1 MNRIIIAGA
10 ALFLLGSAVVANQA
24 GAQGNAPFAGGGQ
37 ADAKDPA
44 VDKLEANA
52 LKLEKQS
59 KAKPKDAK
67 LKLKVADAFYQTGH
81 AMMFSDKLGPRV
93 KYRGALKNYRTA
105 LSYDPGHKKAAE
117 EKKTIEDI
125 YKSMGRDVPK

>member
-1 MNRIIIAGA
+1 MAVA
-10 ALFLLGSAVVANQA
+10 ALLILNGASVVTQAN
-24 GAQGNAPFAGGGQ
+24 AQGNAPFAGGGQ

-52 LKLEKQS
+52 VKLEKQF
-59 KAKPKDAK
+59 KAKPKDVK

-125 YKSMGRDVPK
+125 YKSMGREVPK